1 MRENALACLFYVHK
15 KDGVESVT
23 VEDLRSKLKSGRV
36 KNAAKSNLAD
46 VLAKSAP
53 LVHCVG
59 NAGNRMLWA
68 LTQSGEKFVRELL
81 EIPAEPFE
89 VQNQVS
95 SLEALLKQV
104 SDHEVTS
111 YVTEA
116 ITCLKV
122 DARRATVVFL
132 WVGAARIIQ
141 KAMLAHSLKD
151 INAALTKHYPKAKQI
166 RRIEDF
172 CYINEATQL
181 LAAEELGI
189 YDKNQRSVLE
199 DCLNLRNKC
208 GHPGKYV
215 PGVAKVQGFIEDLMQ
230 IVLK

>member
-1 MRENALACLFYVHK
+1 MRENALACLFYIHK
-15 KDGVESVT
+15 RDGVGSVT
-23 VEDLRSKLKSGRV
+23 VEDLRTELRNGRV

-68 LTQSGEKFVRELL
+68 LTQSGEKSVRQLL
-81 EIPAEPFE
+81 DIPAESFGI
-89 VQNQVS
+89 QNQVS
-95 SLEALLKQV
+95 TLEALLKQV
-104 SDHEVTS
+104 SDPEVAS

-122 DARRATVVFL
+122 DARRAAVVFL
-132 WVGAARIIQ
+132 WVGSARIIQ
-141 KAMLAHSLKD
+141 KTMLAHPPQN
-151 INAALTKHYPKAKQI
+151 INAALTKHYPKARQV

-172 CYINEATQL
+172 CYITEATQL

-189 YDKNQRSVLE
+189 YDKNQRTVLE